1 MAEEDYEEEV
11 LNVTL
16 PATFETCLLQREP
29 RKHSG
34 EPSLAERV
42 QVNLA
47 VFMAKF
53 FLLKGKIHRMTIQ
66 AGPFVTRLARSSSFV
81 HLGTHTASSSGIK
94 ASILQNVLIE
104 MRSMNMRIG
113 NLETSARD
121 ARDVMETEFASHA
134 KQLKSMNERLE
145 SNTEK
150 LLGRDDAR
158 VFALD
163 LPDTSASTSF
173 TAPSAARFNG
183 CLAGG
188 QSHRTD
194 QEGDGIQCA
203 ERGVET
209 SASRDAIRGEEMDNG
224 SSSVKDAIHS
234 RPIRH
239 PCHFLG
245 VAKQAFLNCLGL
257 DSSSESRKNRKHV
270 KED

>member
-1 MAEEDYEEEV
+1 MHEFGEELLFESYKV
-11 LNVTL
+11 PWLIWIQLLVT
-16 PATFETCLLQREP
+16 
-29 RKHSG
+29 
-34 EPSLAERV
+34 
-42 QVNLA
+42 
-47 VFMAKF
+47 
-53 FLLKGKIHRMTIQ
+53 FLL
-66 AGPFVTRLARSSSFV
+66 
-81 HLGTHTASSSGIK
+81 
-94 ASILQNVLIE
+94 
-104 MRSMNMRIG
+104 
-113 NLETSARD
+113 
-121 ARDVMETEFASHA
+121 
-134 KQLKSMNERLE
+134 
-145 SNTEK
+145 
-150 LLGRDDAR
+150 LLLLFFGFS
-158 VFALD
+158 VFSLD

-173 TAPSAARFNG
+173 TAPSAARSNG
-183 CLAGG
+183 CLGGG

-257 DSSSESRKNRKHV
+257 GSSSESRSKNRKHV